1 MLPEERRRQILAQ
14 LAEQGSVRVADL
26 AQALDVTPVT
36 IRRDLELL
44 SSLGSVKRVHGG
56 VTLREQGAAGVAG
69 PEPLS
74 RAVRVPAGK
83 LDTAPPVTGSAVEG
97 ESALALAVAAPE
109 AVVGMVVPS
118 LDYYWPSV
126 ARGAKEQ
133 AAKRGVKVLLRESAY
148 ASAEQDRKQIQHLVQ
163 QAGVQ
168 ALLLTVDTGDPKT
181 LELLGRVTEQG
192 VHVVLIER
200 QAVLP
205 SDGAPMESVTS
216 DHRSGAVLAVK
227 TLTDM
232 GHRKIGIVC
241 PRKSPT
247 APHLFAGW
255 QEACEE
261 RGLSPEETL
270 TEVID
275 NDTPAVLNQQVG
287 EVLDKCLER
296 GITAVMVHAD
306 PEANAMVQ
314 VAQQRGLQVPGDLS
328 VVAYDDEVASLFSP
342 PLTAVRPPRYT
353 IGATAVDLAAGRLAD
368 PGRPVHRVTLSPR
381 LTVRESIAAP
391 ADRGF
396 GEQVATITDPV

>member
-1 MLPEERRRQILAQ
+1 MLPEERRRLILAQ

-26 AQALDVTPVT
+26 ARALDVTPVT

-44 SSLGSVKRVHGG
+44 SNLGSVKRVHGG
-56 VTLREQGAAGVAG
+56 VTLRERAAEGIPGPEALARAAIIPVEKPSVTPQVNGATTAVGGSAPALTAGV
-69 PEPLS
+69 
-74 RAVRVPAGK
+74 
-83 LDTAPPVTGSAVEG
+83 
-97 ESALALAVAAPE
+97 PE

-148 ASAEQDRKQIQHLVQ
+148 ASPEQDRKQIQHLVQ

-168 ALLLTVDTGDPKT
+168 GLLLTVDTSDPKT
-181 LELLGRVTEQG
+181 LELLGQVTEQG

-255 QEACEE
+255 QEACQE

-275 NDTPAVLNQQVG
+275 NDTPAILNQQVG

-353 IGATAVDLAAGRLAD
+353 IGATAVDLVAGRLAD

-381 LTVRESIAAP
+381 LTVRESIVAP
-391 ADRGF
+391 ADRRP
-396 GEQVATITDPV
+396 ETQ